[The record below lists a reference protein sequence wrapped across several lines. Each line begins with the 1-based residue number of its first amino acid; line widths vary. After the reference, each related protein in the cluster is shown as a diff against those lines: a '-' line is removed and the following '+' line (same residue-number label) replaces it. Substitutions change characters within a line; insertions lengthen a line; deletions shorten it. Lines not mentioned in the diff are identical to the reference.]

1 MSDLEE
7 RNAAARDDQMLHFQ
21 APDLPC
27 QRPVCGTLSI
37 YSTDL
42 YQGVIISV
50 FGNQP
55 ICGLSQEV
63 SELEARD
70 AAGLAV

>member
-1 MSDLEE
+1 MSDLDE

-21 APDLPC
+21 TPDLPC

-42 YQGVIISV
+42 YRGVIIPV
-50 FGNQP
+50 FGTQSSG
-55 ICGLSQEV
+55 GLSQEV